1 MTTEA
6 TKLSER
12 TDLLQS
18 QLEASILAGPLTIN
32 TKATVDQVALL
43 LRRTA
48 EELID
53 AGIVERPQPGTA
65 PVKVTTAK
73 PVVEVED
80 R

>member
-1 MTTEA
+1 MPEK
-6 TKLSER
+6 KLS

-48 EELID
+48 EELIA
-53 AGIVERPQPGTA
+53 AGIVEKVN
-65 PVKVTTAK
+65 VKTTIK
-73 PVVEVED
+73 T
-80 R
+80 

>member
-1 MTTEA
+1 MAE
-6 TKLSER
+6 KKS

-48 EELID
+48 EELIA
-53 AGIVERPQPGTA
+53 AGIVEKGNAGKIPP
-65 PVKVTTAK
+65 K
-73 PVVEVED
+73 
-80 R
+80 

>member
-1 MTTEA
+1 MAAE
-6 TKLSER
+6 KKS

-48 EELID
+48 EELIA
-53 AGIVERPQPGTA
+53 AGIVEKGNA
-65 PVKVTTAK
+65 VKVLTK
-73 PVVEVED
+73 
-80 R
+80 